1 MPVHA
6 VVVVLSAFL
15 MFLAQPVAGK
25 VLLPWFGGSAG
36 VWATC
41 LVFFQTGLLAGYLYS
56 HWLVDKLRPRAQ
68 TLVHVGLLAAS
79 VALMRF
85 SVIEGPRPA
94 GDGDPTLRILGLLAA
109 MIGLPFLT
117 LATSTPL
124 VQTWYARSG
133 GAALPYRLYAFSNAG
148 SLAALLA
155 YPVLIEP
162 SLTLREQTRVWSLT
176 YAIYAALCAALA
188 LAALRKGP
196 GRDTAAACENGSMAV
211 SQRSDLLWVL
221 LAACPSAL
229 LVAVTNLLTS
239 DIAPVPFLWLL
250 PLGLYLVSFI
260 LCFAR
265 GPWYRSRV
273 FGALLAPAIF
283 ALAFALV
290 YSRSGTNLVLTIS
303 VLSLGLLVCCMF
315 CHGELF
321 RLRPD
326 PRHLTRFYLMVAVG
340 GTAGGAFVALAAPH
354 VFKDYFEFPLTLAAC
369 AVLGWLLSARDRT
382 SLIRLA
388 LTLALIGYVATILY
402 EPLLGARVAS
412 RNFYGTLKVTDTGS
426 GAGKLRTLLHGNISH
441 GSQWLAP
448 ERRRQATAYYG
459 PQSGVA
465 LAIAN
470 ITGGPRRV
478 GIVGLGPGTMA
489 AYGRA
494 GDYYRIY
501 ELNPLVIEMARS
513 QFTYLADSA
522 AAVDIVEGDAR
533 VSLEREPDQGFDVLA
548 IDAFSGDSIPV
559 HMLTR
564 EAFRVYFRHVKP
576 GGVLAIHV
584 SNRFL
589 DFSQVI
595 ARLAAAFGKQS
606 LAVHSPGDRGAH
618 TMEATWILVT
628 SNRALL
634 DSPTFQAN
642 GRKLPVPKGGRLW
655 TDDYSNLFQVM
666 R

>member
-1 MPVHA
+1 MSVHA
-6 VVVVLSAFL
+6 IIVVLSALL

-25 VLLPWFGGSAG
+25 ILLPWFGGSAG

-68 TLVHVGLLAAS
+68 SLVHLGLLAAS

-85 SVIEGPRPA
+85 TVIEGPRPA
-94 GDGDPTLRILGLLAA
+94 GDGDPTLRILALLAA

-133 GAALPYRLYAFSNAG
+133 GAVLPYRLYAFSNAG
-148 SLAALLA
+148 SLAALVA

-162 SLTLREQTRVWSLT
+162 SLTLREQTRAWSLT
-176 YAIYAALCAALA
+176 YVVYAALCAALA

-196 GRDTAAACENGSMAV
+196 APEAAAALENGRATV
-211 SQRSDLLWVL
+211 SWRSDLLWVL

-229 LVAVTNLLTS
+229 LVAVTNLLTA

-265 GPWYRSRV
+265 GPWYHTRV

-303 VLSLGLLVCCMF
+303 VLSLGLLACCMF

-340 GTAGGAFVALAAPH
+340 GTSGGAFVALAAPH

-369 AVLGWLLSARDRT
+369 AVLGWLLSARDRAA
-382 SLIRLA
+382 LIRLA

-412 RNFYGTLKVTDTGS
+412 RNFYGTLKVTDSGS
-426 GAGKLRTLLHGNISH
+426 GATALRTLLHGNISH

-470 ITGGPRRV
+470 ITEGPRRV

-501 ELNPLVIEMARS
+501 ELNPLVIDMART

-522 AAVDIVEGDAR
+522 AAVEIVEGDAR
-533 VSLEREPDQGFDVLA
+533 VSLEREPAQGFDVLA
-548 IDAFSGDSIPV
+548 VDAFSGDSIPV

-576 GGVLAIHV
+576 DGVLAIHV

-589 DFSQVI
+589 DFSPVI
-595 ARLAAAFGKQS
+595 ARLAAAFGKQP
-606 LAVHSPGDRGAH
+606 LAVHSPGDRNAH

-634 DSPTFQAN
+634 DSPVFQAN
-642 GRKLPVPKGGRLW
+642 GRRLPAPKGGRLW

-666 R
+666 K